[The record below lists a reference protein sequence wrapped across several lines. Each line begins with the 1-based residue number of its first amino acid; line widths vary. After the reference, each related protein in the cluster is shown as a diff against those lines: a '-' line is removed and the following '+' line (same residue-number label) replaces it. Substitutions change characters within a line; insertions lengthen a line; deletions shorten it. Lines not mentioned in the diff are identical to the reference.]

1 MMYDVYIDFLN
12 QNLAHSFE
20 DRIEGDS
27 LYSEAQNLTMLFYV
41 ERKLLSLISDEE
53 TTVQCQT

>member
-1 MMYDVYIDFLN
+1 MIYIDFLN